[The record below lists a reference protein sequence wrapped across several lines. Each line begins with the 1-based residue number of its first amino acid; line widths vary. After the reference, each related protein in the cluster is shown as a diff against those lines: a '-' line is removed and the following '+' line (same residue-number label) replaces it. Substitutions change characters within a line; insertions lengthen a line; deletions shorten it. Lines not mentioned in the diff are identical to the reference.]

1 MNKKKPAKQKEKK
14 HDFFM
19 KINDSMLF
27 RRNLLESSK
36 STLTTLKQIYGVKQ
50 LREAKKQIIKT
61 IEEELK
67 EIKLLSQKIE
77 HLMPQYK
84 KEDMSKYAKQ
94 DKSAHVVKIEMQE
107 KSVQQTQ
114 EEPKQKDN
122 EMDALTKT
130 LADIQARL
138 NNI

>member
-1 MNKKKPAKQKEKK
+1 
-14 HDFFM
+14 M
-19 KINDSMLF
+19 KIDDSVLF

-36 STLTTLKQIYGVKQ
+36 STLSTLKQVYGVKQ
-50 LREAKKQIIKT
+50 LREAKQQIIKT
-61 IEEELK
+61 IEEELR

-84 KEDMSKYAKQ
+84 KEDIAKHMKE
-94 DKSAHVVKIEMQE
+94 DKPAPVIKIEKQE
-107 KSVQQTQ
+107 KTLEQK
-114 EEPKQKDN
+114 EAEPKTKDN
-122 EMDALTKT
+122 EMDALAKT